1 MKKTLSIVA
10 CAAICTFAS
19 ANDIQL
25 DTLTVESADAPI
37 VQSKGSLK
45 DLVEATEI
53 ITNKDLKQSQS
64 ATLAEAIEKQAG
76 VSVTTGCSICGLKR
90 VQLNGLKGEHTTVL
104 IDGIPFNS
112 TVSSFYGMDAIG
124 TADIESIEIARGS
137 GASLTAPEAIGGT
150 INIIPR
156 KPHGNGIEIDT
167 SMGTLGT
174 KNYSLLGEAL
184 SADKK
189 TGILIS
195 ASYHAQNQVD
205 NDHNG
210 VSESPS
216 MENQSLSVM
225 LTHEFS
231 KYDSVELKA
240 AHFTSNVFGGPMVSE
255 SSAVARYNATAPE
268 DPTFVDGNNI
278 NNKLTST
285 PMSVLERI
293 NTKRDEIYLKERH
306 FLNSDMN
313 LQTTLAYAQQS
324 QDSLYEGSDYGN
336 VDKTYFG
343 DLKIDHALNAN
354 HFLTYGTDAK
364 VETARSASQVYYV
377 EQNREK
383 DDFDYTALGLYAQ
396 DAWMIDDKNELTL
409 AIRGAK
415 ITTNWRA
422 QTAKGNEIDDTLLVP
437 RLHYRHNHT
446 NDLTSRFSAGMGYRS
461 PLTFFESEHGLLD
474 SGFAMEITSLE
485 KSKGANYS
493 LAYKANGLSLTASAA
508 YTQVENLA
516 YIDDA
521 SGIQT
526 LKNLSQNVNVKNGD
540 IVIGYTINDALTLS
554 GSYEMYRY
562 DDLYKSHLSL
572 AAIEQRARFSIDYDI
587 NGWELYTEAT
597 YVGARDLT
605 PYNYIDRYNAYD
617 GTVAS
622 SPKNTTAPAYTT
634 VDLKLTKQLDKN
646 FSLYAGAKNLFDY
659 VQTNVESPLFY
670 DANGGFDSAHIWGPL
685 RGRMVYLGM
694 KATF

>member
-19 ANDIQL
+19 ANDVQL
-25 DTLTVESADAPI
+25 ETITVESSEAPLL
-37 VQSKGSLK
+37 QPKGSLK
-45 DLVEATEI
+45 DLVEATEV
-53 ITNKDLKQSQS
+53 ITKKELQQSQS
-64 ATLAEAIEKQAG
+64 ATLAEAIDKQTG
-76 VSVTTGCSICGLKR
+76 VSVTTGCSVCGLKR
-90 VQLNGLKGEHTTVL
+90 VQINGLKGEHTTVL

-124 TADIESIEIARGS
+124 TADIESIEISRGS

-189 TGILIS
+189 TGILLS
-195 ASYHAQNQVD
+195 ASYHAQDQVD

-216 MENQSLSVM
+216 LENQSLSLMV
-225 LTHEFS
+225 THEFS
-231 KYDSVELKA
+231 KYDSMELKA
-240 AHFTSNVFGGPMVSE
+240 AHFTSNVFGGTMVSE
-255 SSAVARYNATAPE
+255 SAAIAKYNANEPE
-268 DPTFVDGNNI
+268 NPAFVNGNI
-278 NNKLTST
+278 SNKLIST

-293 NTKRDEIYLKERH
+293 NTIRDEIYLKERH
-306 FLNSDMN
+306 TLNDTMN
-313 LQTTLAYAQQS
+313 LQTTLAYAQQK
-324 QDSLYEGSDYGN
+324 QDSLYEGADYGN

-343 DLKIDHALNAN
+343 DLKIDHALNNN

-364 VETARSASQVYYV
+364 IETARSASEVYYV
-377 EQNREK
+377 QQGREK
-383 DDFDYTALGLYAQ
+383 DDFDYTALGIYAQ

-409 AIRGAK
+409 AVRGTK
-415 ITTNWRA
+415 ITTDWRGKTT
-422 QTAKGNEIDDTLLVP
+422 QGNEIDKTLLVP

-446 NDLTSRFSAGMGYRS
+446 TDLTSRFSAGMGYRS

-474 SGFAMEITSLE
+474 SGFAMEITALE
-485 KSKGANYS
+485 KSKGVNYS

-521 SGIQT
+521 SGIPT
-526 LKNLSQNVNVKNGD
+526 LKNLSQNVTVKNGD
-540 IVIGYTINDALTLS
+540 IIIGYALSDALTLS
-554 GSYEMYRY
+554 GSYEMYHY
-562 DDLYKSHLSL
+562 DEMYKSHLSL
-572 AAIEQRARFSIDYDI
+572 ASIEQRARFSIDYDI

-597 YVGARDLT
+597 YVGARDLA
-605 PYNYIDRYNAYD
+605 PYGYSDRYNDLAL
-617 GTVAS
+617 T

-634 VDLKLTKQLDKN
+634 VDIKVSKQLNKN
-646 FSLYAGAKNLFDY
+646 FSLYAGAKNLFDTL
-659 VQTNVESPLFY
+659 QTNVESPLFY

-685 RGRMVYLGM
+685 RGRMVYAGM
-694 KATF
+694 KAIF